1 MSLLFLCIVVFVIV
15 VVVLYYLGH
24 KKRASVFL
32 AYLYFFLSKFKK
44 LYEFCG
50 KNQIICLDSA
60 SASIFFR
67 LGITEIFGIEDE
79 KGLFQAVHADR
90 PN

>member
-1 MSLLFLCIVVFVIV
+1 MQGSTGPDGTSARVH
-15 VVVLYYLGH
+15 YYLGH

-50 KNQIICLDSA
+50 KNQIIYVVSA
-60 SASIFFR
+60 FASLYLFLFR
-67 LGITEIFGIEDE
+67 IESDFSIE
-79 KGLFQAVHADR
+79 NGDR
-90 PN
+90 K